1 MTDVSLNRKLE
12 LLSATNEFKHVKRAE
27 GIKKELNDKFIFS
40 AYMTTT

>member
-27 GIKKELNDKFIFS
+27 GIKKELTINSFLALI
-40 AYMTTT
+40 